1 MIYVKVKRLHPAA
14 KLPAYATS
22 GSAAMDFEAVEIKP
36 CVDSNGA
43 ISSSWWVYT
52 GLAMEIPPGWCLKLY
67 PRSGLG
73 CKKHTRLA
81 NCVGIIDSDYRG
93 EIMAKLITDPGGEGV
108 CLKPGMAVMQGI
120 FERVEQVSLVEV
132 EELNETERGA
142 GGITTQ
148 QEEIDLEAAD
158 FSDALMWLKDGKKVA
173 RRGWNGENQFCWLV
187 PEGQYP
193 ARMEAIKGYFPGDL
207 VPYGAYFALKNA
219 QGVVVPWVPSVG
231 DLLACDW
238 FVVE

>member
-1 MIYVKVKRLHPAA
+1 MASTFQVFPKYKSHSIIRASKIKDIVIVGE
-14 KLPAYATS
+14 AYAPIF
-22 GSAAMDFEAVEIKP
+22 GSIEVVEPKGMTLRVDGVFLEKFRPQIGGYLVTAENGYLVYVPEKAFEKCYSRVNDASE
-36 CVDSNGA
+36 NG
-43 ISSSWWVYT
+43 
-52 GLAMEIPPGWCLKLY
+52 
-67 PRSGLG
+67 
-73 CKKHTRLA
+73 
-81 NCVGIIDSDYRG
+81 
-93 EIMAKLITDPGGEGV
+93 
-108 CLKPGMAVMQGI
+108 
-120 FERVEQVSLVEV
+120 VSLSIECHNGV
-132 EELNETERGA
+132 TFITARGVTISA
-142 GGITTQ
+142 GGIATL

>member
-1 MIYVKVKRLHPAA
+1 MNNMATKELFKFLPKYKAHKNVSASKIKNIKYIGGITPVMSNWGEIEVTEPKGARIYVDAMFLQKH
-14 KLPAYATS
+14 LPQVGGYLVVDEEGHLSCLSEKKFKDGFSRTN
-22 GSAAMDFEAVEIKP
+22 DIFE
-36 CVDSNGA
+36 NGA
-43 ISSSWWVYT
+43 SLSIEGHNGVTFITARDVTIS
-52 GLAMEIPPGWCLKLY
+52 
-67 PRSGLG
+67 
-73 CKKHTRLA
+73 
-81 NCVGIIDSDYRG
+81 
-93 EIMAKLITDPGGEGV
+93 
-108 CLKPGMAVMQGI
+108 
-120 FERVEQVSLVEV
+120 
-132 EELNETERGA
+132 A
-142 GGITTQ
+142 GGIATL

-238 FVVE
+238 FIVE

>member
-1 MIYVKVKRLHPAA
+1 MASTFQVFPKYKSHSIIRASKIKDIVIVGE
-14 KLPAYATS
+14 AYAPIF
-22 GSAAMDFEAVEIKP
+22 GSIEVVEPKGMTLRVDGVFLEKFRPQIGGYLVTAENGYLVYVPEKAFEKCYSRVNDASE
-36 CVDSNGA
+36 NG
-43 ISSSWWVYT
+43 
-52 GLAMEIPPGWCLKLY
+52 
-67 PRSGLG
+67 
-73 CKKHTRLA
+73 
-81 NCVGIIDSDYRG
+81 
-93 EIMAKLITDPGGEGV
+93 
-108 CLKPGMAVMQGI
+108 
-120 FERVEQVSLVEV
+120 VSLSIEGHNGVTFITARDV
-132 EELNETERGA
+132 TISA
-142 GGITTQ
+142 GGIATL

-187 PEGQYP
+187 PEVQYP

>member
-1 MIYVKVKRLHPAA
+1 MVSTFQVFPKYKCHSIIRASKIKDIVIVGEDYAPIFGSIEVVEPKGMTLRVDGVFLEKFRPQIGGYLVTAENGYLVYVPEKAFEKCYSRVNDAFENGTLLSIEGHNGVTFITARDVTISASGI
-14 KLPAYATS
+14 AT
-22 GSAAMDFEAVEIKP
+22 
-36 CVDSNGA
+36 
-43 ISSSWWVYT
+43 
-52 GLAMEIPPGWCLKLY
+52 L
-67 PRSGLG
+67 
-73 CKKHTRLA
+73 
-81 NCVGIIDSDYRG
+81 
-93 EIMAKLITDPGGEGV
+93 
-108 CLKPGMAVMQGI
+108 
-120 FERVEQVSLVEV
+120 
-132 EELNETERGA
+132 
-142 GGITTQ
+142 

>member
-1 MIYVKVKRLHPAA
+1 MASTFQVFPKYKSHSIIRASKIKDIVIVGE
-14 KLPAYATS
+14 AYAPIF
-22 GSAAMDFEAVEIKP
+22 GSIEVVEPKGMTLRVDGVFLEKFRPQIGGYLGTAENGYLVYVPEKAFEKCYSRVNDASE
-36 CVDSNGA
+36 NG
-43 ISSSWWVYT
+43 
-52 GLAMEIPPGWCLKLY
+52 
-67 PRSGLG
+67 
-73 CKKHTRLA
+73 
-81 NCVGIIDSDYRG
+81 
-93 EIMAKLITDPGGEGV
+93 
-108 CLKPGMAVMQGI
+108 
-120 FERVEQVSLVEV
+120 VSLSIEGHNGVTFITARDV
-132 EELNETERGA
+132 TISA
-142 GGITTQ
+142 GGIATL

>member
-1 MIYVKVKRLHPAA
+1 MASTFQVFPKYKCHSIIRASKIKDIVIVGK
-14 KLPAYATS
+14 AYAPIF
-22 GSAAMDFEAVEIKP
+22 GSIEVVEPKGMTLRVDGVFLEKFRPQIGGYLVTAENGYLVYVPEKAFEKCYSRVNDASE
-36 CVDSNGA
+36 NG
-43 ISSSWWVYT
+43 
-52 GLAMEIPPGWCLKLY
+52 
-67 PRSGLG
+67 
-73 CKKHTRLA
+73 
-81 NCVGIIDSDYRG
+81 
-93 EIMAKLITDPGGEGV
+93 
-108 CLKPGMAVMQGI
+108 
-120 FERVEQVSLVEV
+120 VSLSIEGHNGVTFITARYV
-132 EELNETERGA
+132 TISA
-142 GGITTQ
+142 GGIATL

-158 FSDALMWLKDGKKVA
+158 FSDALMWMKDGKKVA
-173 RRGWNGENQFCWLV
+173 RRGWNGEDQFCWLV

>member
-1 MIYVKVKRLHPAA
+1 MVSTFQVFPKYKCHSIIRASKIKDIVIVGK
-14 KLPAYATS
+14 AYAPIF
-22 GSAAMDFEAVEIKP
+22 GSIEVVEPKGMTLRVDGVFLEKFRPQIGGYLVTAENGYLVYVPEKAFEKCYSRVSDASENGVSLSIEGHNGVTFITARDVTIAA
-36 CVDSNGA
+36 S
-43 ISSSWWVYT
+43 
-52 GLAMEIPPGWCLKLY
+52 
-67 PRSGLG
+67 
-73 CKKHTRLA
+73 
-81 NCVGIIDSDYRG
+81 GII
-93 EIMAKLITDPGGEGV
+93 
-108 CLKPGMAVMQGI
+108 
-120 FERVEQVSLVEV
+120 
-132 EELNETERGA
+132 
-142 GGITTQ
+142 TT

>member
-1 MIYVKVKRLHPAA
+1 MASTFQVFPKYKSHSIIRASKIKDIVIVGETDAPILGSIEVVEPKGMTLRVDGVFLEKFRPQIGGYLVTAENGYLVYVPEKA
-14 KLPAYATS
+14 
-22 GSAAMDFEAVEIKP
+22 FEKCYSRVNDASE
-36 CVDSNGA
+36 NG
-43 ISSSWWVYT
+43 
-52 GLAMEIPPGWCLKLY
+52 
-67 PRSGLG
+67 
-73 CKKHTRLA
+73 
-81 NCVGIIDSDYRG
+81 
-93 EIMAKLITDPGGEGV
+93 
-108 CLKPGMAVMQGI
+108 
-120 FERVEQVSLVEV
+120 VSLSIEGHNGVTFITARDV
-132 EELNETERGA
+132 TISA
-142 GGITTQ
+142 GGIATL

-219 QGVVVPWVPSVG
+219 QGVVVPWLPSVG

>member
-1 MIYVKVKRLHPAA
+1 L
-14 KLPAYATS
+14 T
-22 GSAAMDFEAVEIKP
+22 GSVT
-36 CVDSNGA
+36 
-43 ISSSWWVYT
+43 IS
-52 GLAMEIPPGWCLKLY
+52 
-67 PRSGLG
+67 
-73 CKKHTRLA
+73 
-81 NCVGIIDSDYRG
+81 
-93 EIMAKLITDPGGEGV
+93 
-108 CLKPGMAVMQGI
+108 
-120 FERVEQVSLVEV
+120 
-132 EELNETERGA
+132 A

>member
-1 MIYVKVKRLHPAA
+1 MDNIATKELLKT
-14 KLPAYATS
+14 LPKY
-22 GSAAMDFEAVEIKP
+22 
-36 CVDSNGA
+36 
-43 ISSSWWVYT
+43 
-52 GLAMEIPPGWCLKLY
+52 
-67 PRSGLG
+67 
-73 CKKHTRLA
+73 KHH
-81 NCVGIIDSDYRG
+81 GIIRASKIKKINLIGTFTLWGDITVTEPKGVTVRVDAMFLQKYRP
-93 EIMAKLITDPGGEGV
+93 EIGGYLLVDQDGCLSYSPEKTFEEGFSRTNDF
-108 CLKPGMAVMQGI
+108 
-120 FERVEQVSLVEV
+120 FENGVSLSIDHNGVTFITARDV
-132 EELNETERGA
+132 TIAA
-142 GGITTQ
+142 GGIITK

>member
-1 MIYVKVKRLHPAA
+1 MASTFQVFPKYKCHSIIRASKIKDIVIVGK
-14 KLPAYATS
+14 AYAPIL
-22 GSAAMDFEAVEIKP
+22 GSIEVVEPKGMTLRVDGVFLEKFRPQIGGYLVTAENGYLVYVPEKAFEKCYSRVNDAPE
-36 CVDSNGA
+36 NG
-43 ISSSWWVYT
+43 
-52 GLAMEIPPGWCLKLY
+52 
-67 PRSGLG
+67 
-73 CKKHTRLA
+73 
-81 NCVGIIDSDYRG
+81 
-93 EIMAKLITDPGGEGV
+93 
-108 CLKPGMAVMQGI
+108 
-120 FERVEQVSLVEV
+120 VSLSIEGHNGVTSITARYV
-132 EELNETERGA
+132 TISA
-142 GGITTQ
+142 GGIATL

-158 FSDALMWLKDGKKVA
+158 FSDALMWMKDGKKVA
-173 RRGWNGENQFCWLV
+173 RRGWNGEDQFCWLV

>member
-1 MIYVKVKRLHPAA
+1 MASTFQVFPKYKSHSIIRASKIKDIVIVGETDAPILGSIEVVEPKGMTLRVDGVFLERFRPQIGGYLVTAENGYPVYVPEKVFEKCYSRVND
-14 KLPAYATS
+14 TSENGTTVIITDDNGVNINIS
-22 GSAAMDFEAVEIKP
+22 GSVT
-36 CVDSNGA
+36 
-43 ISSSWWVYT
+43 IS
-52 GLAMEIPPGWCLKLY
+52 A
-67 PRSGLG
+67 
-73 CKKHTRLA
+73 
-81 NCVGIIDSDYRG
+81 VGIATLR
-93 EIMAKLITDPGGEGV
+93 
-108 CLKPGMAVMQGI
+108 
-120 FERVEQVSLVEV
+120 
-132 EELNETERGA
+132 
-142 GGITTQ
+142 
-148 QEEIDLEAAD
+148 EEIDLEAAD

-219 QGVVVPWVPSVG
+219 QGVVVPWLPSVG